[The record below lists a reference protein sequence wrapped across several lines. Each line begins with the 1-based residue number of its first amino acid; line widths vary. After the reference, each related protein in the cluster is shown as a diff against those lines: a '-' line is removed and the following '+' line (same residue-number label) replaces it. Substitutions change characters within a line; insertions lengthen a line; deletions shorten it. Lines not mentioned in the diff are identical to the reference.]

1 MVVGLADVEAA
12 REAIAGRLHRT
23 PVFGSATLGEPNGAR
38 VFLKAELFQKTGS
51 FKPRGVLTNLAAFT
65 PEQRKRGVIGIS
77 AGNHAQALAW
87 GAAAEGLDAL
97 LVMWQGASEA
107 KIAATRAYGAEVD
120 LESPGPTE
128 AFDRLAEVVEQ
139 TGRTPVHPFDHP
151 LTIAGQGTVG
161 LELIEDV
168 PDADV
173 VLVPVGGGG
182 LIAGIATA
190 VKELRPEARVI
201 GVEPELS
208 PALHDALAAGNPVPV
223 NPRSIADGLGAPFA
237 GQYGFEIAR
246 ELVESV
252 VLLSE
257 QEIEEGMRFLYTRAK
272 LACEPAGAAT
282 TAALLAGKIPLQPG
296 ETVVAVV
303 SGGNVATQTAAAIL
317 GGQ

>member
-1 MVVGLADVEAA
+1 VVELAEVEAA
-12 REAIAGRLHRT
+12 RDAIGDRLHRT
-23 PVFGSATLGEPNGAR
+23 PTFSSATLSELAGAR

-51 FKPRGVLTNLAAFT
+51 FKPRGVLTNLAALGE
-65 PEQRKRGVIGIS
+65 EQRARGVIGIS

-97 LVMWQGASEA
+97 VIMWQGASEA
-107 KIAATRAYGAEVD
+107 KIEATRGYGAEVD
-120 LESPGPTE
+120 LDSSGPAE
-128 AFDRLAEVVEQ
+128 AFDRLAEMVEQ

-161 LELIEDV
+161 LEVLEDV
-168 PDADV
+168 PDAHV

-190 VKELRPEARVI
+190 VNGLRPGARVI

-208 PALHDALAAGNPVPV
+208 PALHDALAAGKPVPV

-237 GQYGFEIAR
+237 GEHGFEISR

-252 VLLSE
+252 VLITE
-257 QEIEEGMRFLYTRAK
+257 DEIEAGMRFLYARAK

-282 TAALLAGKIPLQPG
+282 TGALLAGKIPLEAG

-317 GGQ
+317 GEQ